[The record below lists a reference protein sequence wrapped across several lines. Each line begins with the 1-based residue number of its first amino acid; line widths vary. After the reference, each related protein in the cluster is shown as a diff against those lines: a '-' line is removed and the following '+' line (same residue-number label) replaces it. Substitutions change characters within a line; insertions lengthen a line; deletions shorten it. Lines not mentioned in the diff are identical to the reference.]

1 MGIGTAQRPRSG
13 HGRPRPSPASHRS
26 CAMARSGGASPV
38 REHSAIGVAGH
49 DDRASIRGSRQR
61 NARGGRS
68 MGEVL
73 SRGWGVE
80 GSARS
85 PVGSDRRHRG
95 AIAMMHIGS
104 LVISTTTAGTFG
116 QPRPCE
122 QEGPAQGRSR
132 PGIAGRDAAGS
143 SMRLASSSG
152 WLVHRSSR
160 RPACD
165 VTPWPQPAR
174 AGIGASSQAARSTQN
189 TPANRGFAR
198 PDDSFTIQSLYD

>member
-1 MGIGTAQRPRSG
+1 MDDLGRLRQVTARARWHEAVG
-13 HGRPRPSPASHRS
+13 HHLCANIQQSESPDTTT
-26 CAMARSGGASPV
+26 ARAFEDLVNGM
-38 REHSAIGVAGH
+38 R
-49 DDRASIRGSRQR
+49 
-61 NARGGRS
+61 RGGRS